1 MLCLVVGLDCV
12 VRVEG
17 TIAKIAKDRIG
28 IYISSRTRPKLARFH
43 GRRVT
48 VLVIVDD
55 CEEICCGKTP
65 LM

>member
-28 IYISSRTRPKLARFH
+28 IYISSRTRSKLARFH
-43 GRRVT
+43 GRRAA
-48 VLVIVDD
+48 VLVIVDY
-55 CEEICCGKTP
+55 CEEVCCGKTP
-65 LM
+65 

>member
-28 IYISSRTRPKLARFH
+28 IYISSRTRPKLDRFH
-43 GRRVT
+43 GKRVT

-65 LM
+65 

>member
-43 GRRVT
+43 GKRVT
-48 VLVIVDD
+48 VLEMIV
-55 CEEICCGKTP
+55 KRYVAVKNP

>member
-28 IYISSRTRPKLARFH
+28 IYISSRTRPKLDRFH
-43 GRRVT
+43 GRRVA
-48 VLVIVDD
+48 VLVIVDY
-55 CEEICCGKTP
+55 CEKVCCGETP
-65 LM
+65 

>member
-12 VRVEG
+12 VRVKS

-28 IYISSRTRPKLARFH
+28 IYISSRTRPKLDRFH
-43 GRRVT
+43 GKRVYSDR
-48 VLVIVDD
+48 DD